1 MLPIAETAPS
11 VSTCEI
17 RNTARQNWLWR
28 RDWVDSLF
36 NYGRCIWYY
45 PVFQRVGMLLYHFNW
60 ASCYSNPIRL
70 AMSQGWWWFSRVTPP
85 NVGEDWDGGG
95 EMLVGDNQAIH
106 DGALSLRIR
115 TQPKRQCQRKKE
127 ERSEISGRKF
137 IAPIRWLVEE
147 KQTPEINVIYLFTTS
162 NWWIEIAPLEV
173 VEDVEIFSFL

>member
-1 MLPIAETAPS
+1 M
-11 VSTCEI
+11 
-17 RNTARQNWLWR
+17 
-28 RDWVDSLF
+28 
-36 NYGRCIWYY
+36 
-45 PVFQRVGMLLYHFNW
+45 
-60 ASCYSNPIRL
+60 
-70 AMSQGWWWFSRVTPP
+70 
-85 NVGEDWDGGG
+85 GEDWDGGG

-173 VEDVEIFSFL
+173 VEDVEIFLFL